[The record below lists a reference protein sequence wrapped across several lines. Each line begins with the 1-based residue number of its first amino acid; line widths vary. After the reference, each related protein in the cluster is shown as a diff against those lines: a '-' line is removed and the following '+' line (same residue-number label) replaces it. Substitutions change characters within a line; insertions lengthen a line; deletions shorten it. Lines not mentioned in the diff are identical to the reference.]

1 MESMTSE
8 RRSLQNDDIG
18 PKLVLVG
25 CLELNLAIISGCLPS
40 LRSSFVKVA
49 SYFRRDKEPSSASS
63 HAKSEPTPK
72 CKYPIAALDSHYLSA
87 AGKNGS
93 ALAEPELQP
102 SVIEYE
108 ELFDQKENEE
118 RSQPV
123 VSLASRV
130 TAVSAKWTN
139 DSVEDRPVQM
149 EAEKVTTRN
158 ND

>member
-49 SYFRRDKEPSSASS
+49 SYFRRDNKPSSTSS
-63 HAKSEPTPK
+63 HVKSEPTPK
-72 CKYPIAALDSHYLSA
+72 DKSPVGALDNHCVSA
-87 AGKNGS
+87 TGKNGGS
-93 ALAEPELQP
+93 LAEPGLQS

-118 RSQPV
+118 RSQHGVP
-123 VSLASRV
+123 LASQL
-130 TAVSAKWTN
+130 TTVSAKWTN
-139 DSVEDRPVQM
+139 DGVENHAIQR
-149 EAEKVTTRN
+149 EAEKETTR
-158 ND
+158 DTD